1 MATIF
6 PISNP
11 AGDRRG
17 FNSTFAEW
25 IFFKV
30 MKGLSKIT
38 NFTYNVGNCKR
49 KPKSS
54 IWSRNVIRNLEG
66 FWLDADI
73 L

>member
-17 FNSTFAEW
+17 FKSTFAEW

-30 MKGLSKIT
+30 MKGVFQRLQTSLTMLGSVKESQRAL
-38 NFTYNVGNCKR
+38 FGLGM
-49 KPKSS
+49 SS
-54 IWSRNVIRNLEG
+54 E
-66 FWLDADI
+66 I
-73 L
+73 LKVFG